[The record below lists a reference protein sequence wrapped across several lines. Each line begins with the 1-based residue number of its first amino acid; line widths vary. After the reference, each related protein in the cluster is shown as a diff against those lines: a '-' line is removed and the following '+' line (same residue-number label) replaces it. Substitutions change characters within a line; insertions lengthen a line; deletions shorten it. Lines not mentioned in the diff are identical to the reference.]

1 MDKYYEFAYFDQRA
15 KVSVIFKITLQY
27 WCDDSST

>member
-27 WCDDSST
+27 